1 MVNALKERSVLLE
14 KQIIDYRVSVDS
26 DICSLIEWFSKSHG
40 FMASQI
46 VEASKI
52 LYEMISNSKVTRILA
67 FTGNIISTGTRGVV
81 TQLIHNGYFHIII
94 TTCGAVD
101 HDIARSMGG
110 QYYRGAWFVDDS
122 KLRELGIHRLGNVF
136 IPLES
141 YGLLIETFTK
151 SLLKELSNTK
161 KTWSIKEILYEAGFR
176 LNDENSFIKA
186 CVNNKTTVSVPG
198 ILDGAFGTNLV
209 IYSKLFGLNIDFLRD
224 EEELLN
230 TIFESEKVGALIIGG
245 GISKHHAI
253 WISQFKEGLDY
264 AIYLT
269 TAVEYD
275 GSLSGAH
282 PREAITWG
290 KIKPL
295 ARQTVVYGDATI
307 TLPLIVVGL
316 ECLLKNKV
324 KIE

>member
-1 MVNALKERSVLLE
+1 MSKLEERLE
-14 KQIIDYRVSVDS
+14 LFKKQIEDYSVSIDS
-26 DICSLIEWFSKSHG
+26 DICSLIEWFGKSHG

-46 VEASKI
+46 VEASRI
-52 LYEMISNSKVTRILA
+52 LYEMVSNNNITRILS
-67 FTGNIISTGTRGVV
+67 FTGNIVSTGTRGVI
-81 TQLIHNGYFHIII
+81 TQLIRNGYFHVVI

-110 QYYRGAWFVDDS
+110 KYYRGVWFIDDR

-136 IPLES
+136 IPLEN
-141 YGLLIETFTK
+141 YGLIIESFVK
-151 SLLKELSNTK
+151 NLFRELSSVK
-161 KTWSIKEILYEAGFR
+161 KTWSVKELLYEAGAR
-176 LNDENSFIKA
+176 LKDENSFLKA
-186 CVNNKTTVSVPG
+186 CVDNTVTVAVPG
-198 ILDGAFGTNLV
+198 ILDGALGTNLV
-209 IYSKLFGLNIDFLRD
+209 IYGKLYGLNIDFLKD

-230 TIFESEKVGALIIGG
+230 IVFKSEKLGALIIGG

-253 WISQFKEGLDY
+253 WISQFREGLDY

-290 KIKPL
+290 KVKPL
-295 ARQTVVYGDATI
+295 AKQTVVYGDATI
-307 TLPLIVVGL
+307 TLPLVVIGL
-316 ECLLKNKV
+316 ECLLKGRV
-324 KIE
+324 KLE